1 MDGVLAIDI
10 GSNTIKCLLGRARGG
25 EVERIFE
32 RTAQVRISAG
42 RGGLVSGAAEIIS
55 VAAAAFEAEARG
67 FGENFSTVAVATSA
81 MRDSPQG
88 AQVAAEV
95 FRRCGVRVQ
104 ILDGGEEARLSFL
117 GAMSDPL
124 IDSSLPCAYF
134 DLGGGSMEIV
144 AGQNG
149 VVERAR
155 SLNVGAVRLMRE
167 CASPDG
173 YFERAR
179 AEFAASLADFPK
191 TELLVGAGG
200 AVVAARFMKAK
211 LGLSGAE
218 NEISLDDIEKC
229 YAAVL
234 PLSVGGRVEK
244 FGISAG
250 RADIIPAAF
259 ACIIELMRSLGKT
272 RLTHTFC
279 NIRYGIVRAESAS

>member
-1 MDGVLAIDI
+1 
-10 GSNTIKCLLGRARGG
+10 
-25 EVERIFE
+25 
-32 RTAQVRISAG
+32 
-42 RGGLVSGAAEIIS
+42 
-55 VAAAAFEAEARG
+55 
-67 FGENFSTVAVATSA
+67 
-81 MRDSPQG
+81 
-88 AQVAAEV
+88 
-95 FRRCGVRVQ
+95 
-104 ILDGGEEARLSFL
+104 
-117 GAMSDPL
+117 
-124 IDSSLPCAYF
+124 
-134 DLGGGSMEIV
+134 
-144 AGQNG
+144 
-149 VVERAR
+149 
-155 SLNVGAVRLMRE
+155 MRE

>member
-1 MDGVLAIDI
+1 MSGAVLAIDI
-10 GSNTIKCLLGRARGG
+10 GSNTIKCLLGRVENGAVARLY
-25 EVERIFE
+25 E
-32 RTAQVRISAG
+32 RTLDRRIMG
-42 RGGLVSGAAEIIS
+42 SGALVPNAAGVVSDS
-55 VAAAAFEAEARG
+55 VSLFMREAAAFAPA
-67 FGENFSTVAVATSA
+67 FKTVAVATSA
-81 MRDSPQG
+81 LRDSPRRG
-88 AQVAAEV
+88 EITAAVAENT
-95 FRRCGVRVQ
+95 GVEIRV
-104 ILDGGEEARLSFL
+104 LSGGEEARLSFS
-117 GAMSDPL
+117 GAMGDPL
-124 IDSSLPCAYF
+124 IDASKKCAYF

-149 VVERAR
+149 VVKCAR